1 MMFQMTESDDKSTM
15 FGFRID
21 PDVRRQ
27 LRIWALQHD
36 VAVAEIVRELIEI
49 LLDDKDELGTMLRER
64 VTGDSQ

>member
-1 MMFQMTESDDKSTM
+1 MMFQMAESDEKGTM

-21 PDVRRQ
+21 PEVRKE

-49 LLDDKDELGTMLRER
+49 LLDDKDELGAQLRER
-64 VTGDSQ
+64 ETRK

>member
-1 MMFQMTESDDKSTM
+1 MFQMVESDDKSTM

-36 VAVAEIVRELIEI
+36 VAVAEVVRQLIEI
-49 LLDDKDELGTMLRER
+49 LLDEGDELGAQLRER
-64 VTGDSQ
+64 VTRTLKE